1 MKKEIEQHLKS
12 AFRELTPNHAEEIW
26 NIPVEKATGD
36 EWYLDH
42 VPLKKTH
49 RQVSFTVLSMV
60 AACFVLCTA
69 MYLYR
74 NLYVQ
79 TTVYLDVN
87 PSVELQTNT
96 REKVVRAVAHN
107 KDGEKILTDM
117 DLKDT
122 DVDVALNAILGS
134 MVKQGYLSEVKHMIL
149 LSVEGDDQ
157 EKADA
162 MCARLEKEVDDCLQS
177 LIGTG
182 KVYTQSIQNDSQ
194 TMEKAKEYGIS
205 PGKVVF
211 IQKILKENPELDFET
226 LAQMPMS
233 ELEKYVYPEDDTEK
247 NETEIEELEETEE
260 NIQEDTQEDTR
271 ENEEYES
278 PEEKTEESEEGE
290 EEKENPEENLEKD
303 EEDSS
308 EEEFEEDEN

>member
-1 MKKEIEQHLKS
+1 MKKEMEQHLKS
-12 AFRELTPNHAEEIW
+12 AFQELTPNHAEEIW
-26 NIPVEKATGD
+26 NMPVEKAIGN
-36 EWYLDH
+36 EWYLDR
-42 VPLKKTH
+42 VPLKKTY
-49 RQVSFTVLSMV
+49 RQVKFKVLSMI
-60 AACFVLCTA
+60 AACFVFCTA

-74 NLYVQ
+74 NLHVQ

-107 KDGEKILTDM
+107 KDGEKILADM
-117 DLKDT
+117 NLEDT

-134 MVKQGYLSEVKHMIL
+134 MVKQGYLSEAKHMIL

-162 MCARLEKEVDDCLQS
+162 LCVRLEKEVDDCLQS

-182 KVYTQSIQNDSQ
+182 KVYTQSMQNDSQ

-211 IQKILKENPELDFET
+211 IQKILEENPELEFET
-226 LAQMPMS
+226 LAQMSMS
-233 ELEKYVYPEDDTEK
+233 ELEKYMYPEEDDDEE
-247 NETEIEELEETEE
+247 NETEIEEPEE
-260 NIQEDTQEDTR
+260 NIQEDTKENPQEY
-271 ENEEYES
+271 EEYES
-278 PEEKTEESEEGE
+278 PEEETEESEEE
-290 EEKENPEENLEKD
+290 EKKENPEENPDED

-308 EEEFEEDEN
+308 EEED

>member
-1 MKKEIEQHLKS
+1 MKKEMEQHLKS
-12 AFRELTPNHAEEIW
+12 AFQELTPNHAEEIW
-26 NIPVEKATGD
+26 NMPVEKAIGN
-36 EWYLDH
+36 EWYLDR
-42 VPLKKTH
+42 VPLKKTY
-49 RQVSFTVLSMV
+49 RQVKFKVLSMI
-60 AACFVLCTA
+60 AACFVFCTA

-74 NLYVQ
+74 NFHVQ

-107 KDGEKILTDM
+107 KDGEKILADM
-117 DLKDT
+117 NLEDT

-134 MVKQGYLSEVKHMIL
+134 MVKQGYLSEAKHMIL

-162 MCARLEKEVDDCLQS
+162 LCVRLEKEVDDCLQS

-182 KVYTQSIQNDSQ
+182 KVYTQSMQNDSQ

-211 IQKILKENPELDFET
+211 IQKILEENPELEFET
-226 LAQMPMS
+226 LAQMSMS
-233 ELEKYVYPEDDTEK
+233 ELEKYMYPEEDDDEE
-247 NETEIEELEETEE
+247 NETEIEEPEE
-260 NIQEDTQEDTR
+260 NIQEDTKENPQEY
-271 ENEEYES
+271 EEYES
-278 PEEKTEESEEGE
+278 PEEETEESEEE
-290 EEKENPEENLEKD
+290 EKKENPEENPDED

-308 EEEFEEDEN
+308 EEED

>member
-1 MKKEIEQHLKS
+1 MKKEMEQHLKS
-12 AFRELTPNHAEEIW
+12 AFQELTPNHAEEIW
-26 NIPVEKATGD
+26 NMPVEKAIGN
-36 EWYLDH
+36 EWYLDR
-42 VPLKKTH
+42 VPLKKTY
-49 RQVSFTVLSMV
+49 RQVKFKVLSMI
-60 AACFVLCTA
+60 AACFVFCTA

-74 NLYVQ
+74 NFHVQ

-107 KDGEKILTDM
+107 KDGEKILADM
-117 DLKDT
+117 NLEDT

-134 MVKQGYLSEVKHMIL
+134 MVKQGYLSEAKHMIL

-162 MCARLEKEVDDCLQS
+162 MCVRLEKEVDDCLQS

-182 KVYTQSIQNDSQ
+182 KVYTQSMQNDSQ

-211 IQKILKENPELDFET
+211 IQKILEENPELEFET
-226 LAQMPMS
+226 LAQMSMS
-233 ELEKYVYPEDDTEK
+233 ELEKYMYPEEDDDEE
-247 NETEIEELEETEE
+247 NETEIEEPEE
-260 NIQEDTQEDTR
+260 NIQEDTKENPQEY
-271 ENEEYES
+271 EEYES
-278 PEEKTEESEEGE
+278 PEEETEESEEE
-290 EEKENPEENLEKD
+290 EKKENPEENPDED

-308 EEEFEEDEN
+308 EEED

>member
-1 MKKEIEQHLKS
+1 MKKEIEPHLKS
-12 AFRELTPNHAEEIW
+12 AFRELTPNHAEELW

-49 RQVSFTVLSMV
+49 RQISFTVLSMV
-60 AACFVLCTA
+60 AVCFVLCTA
-69 MYLYR
+69 MYLYH

-107 KDGEKILTDM
+107 KDGEKILADM

-134 MVKQGYLSEVKHMIL
+134 MVKQGYLSEAKHMIL

-194 TMEKAKEYGIS
+194 TMGKAKKYGIS

-211 IQKILKENPELDFET
+211 IQKILEENPELDFET

-233 ELEKYVYPEDDTEK
+233 ELEKYVYPDDDAEK
-247 NETEIEELEETEE
+247 NETEIEEPEETEE
-260 NIQEDTQEDTR
+260 NIQEDTQEDTQ

-278 PEEKTEESEEGE
+278 LEEKTEESEEGE
-290 EEKENPEENLEKD
+290 EEKENPEE
-303 EEDSS
+303 
-308 EEEFEEDEN
+308 EFEEDEN

>member
-1 MKKEIEQHLKS
+1 MKKEMEQHLKS
-12 AFRELTPNHAEEIW
+12 AFQELTPNHAEEIW
-26 NIPVEKATGD
+26 NMPVEKAIGN
-36 EWYLDH
+36 EWYLDR
-42 VPLKKTH
+42 VPLKKTY
-49 RQVSFTVLSMV
+49 RQVKFKVLSMI
-60 AACFVLCTA
+60 AACFVFCTA

-74 NLYVQ
+74 NLHVQ

-107 KDGEKILTDM
+107 KDGEKILADM
-117 DLKDT
+117 NLEDT

-134 MVKQGYLSEVKHMIL
+134 MVKQGYLSEAKHMIL

-162 MCARLEKEVDDCLQS
+162 LCVRLEKEVDDCLQS

-182 KVYTQSIQNDSQ
+182 KVYTQSMQNDSQ

-211 IQKILKENPELDFET
+211 IQKILGENPELEFET
-226 LAQMPMS
+226 LAQMSMS
-233 ELEKYVYPEDDTEK
+233 ELEKYMCPEEDDDEE
-247 NETEIEELEETEE
+247 NETEIEEPEE
-260 NIQEDTQEDTR
+260 NIQEDTKENPQ

-278 PEEKTEESEEGE
+278 PEEETEESEEE
-290 EEKENPEENLEKD
+290 EKKENPEENPDED

-308 EEEFEEDEN
+308 EEED

>member
-1 MKKEIEQHLKS
+1 MKKEMEQHLKS
-12 AFRELTPNHAEEIW
+12 AFQELTPNHAEEIW
-26 NIPVEKATGD
+26 NMPVEKAIGN
-36 EWYLDH
+36 EWYLDR
-42 VPLKKTH
+42 VPLKKTY
-49 RQVSFTVLSMV
+49 RQVKFKVLSMI
-60 AACFVLCTA
+60 AACFVFCTA

-74 NLYVQ
+74 NLHVQ

-107 KDGEKILTDM
+107 KDGEKILADM
-117 DLKDT
+117 NLEDT

-134 MVKQGYLSEVKHMIL
+134 MVKQGYLSEAKHMIL

-162 MCARLEKEVDDCLQS
+162 MCVRLEKEVDDCLQS

-182 KVYTQSIQNDSQ
+182 KVYTQSMQNDSQ

-211 IQKILKENPELDFET
+211 IQKILEENPELEFET
-226 LAQMPMS
+226 LAQMSMS
-233 ELEKYVYPEDDTEK
+233 ELEKYMYPEEDDDEE
-247 NETEIEELEETEE
+247 NETEIEEPEE
-260 NIQEDTQEDTR
+260 NIQEDTKENPQEY
-271 ENEEYES
+271 EEYES
-278 PEEKTEESEEGE
+278 PEEETEESEEE
-290 EEKENPEENLEKD
+290 EEKENPEENLDED

-308 EEEFEEDEN
+308 EEED

>member
-1 MKKEIEQHLKS
+1 MKKKMEQHLKS
-12 AFRELTPNHAEEIW
+12 AFQELTPNHAEEIW
-26 NIPVEKATGD
+26 NMPVEKAIGN
-36 EWYLDH
+36 EWYLDR

-49 RQVSFTVLSMV
+49 RQVKFKVLAMI
-60 AACFVLCTA
+60 AACFVFCTA

-74 NLYVQ
+74 NFHVQ

-107 KDGEKILTDM
+107 KDGEKILADM
-117 DLKDT
+117 NLEDT

-134 MVKQGYLSEVKHMIL
+134 MVKQGYLSEAKHMIL

-162 MCARLEKEVDDCLQS
+162 MCVKLEKEVDDCLQS

-182 KVYTQSIQNDSQ
+182 KVYTQSMQNDSQ

-211 IQKILKENPELDFET
+211 IQKILGENPELEFET
-226 LAQMPMS
+226 LAQMSMS
-233 ELEKYVYPEDDTEK
+233 ELEKYMCPEEDDDEE
-247 NETEIEELEETEE
+247 NETEIEEPEE
-260 NIQEDTQEDTR
+260 NIQEDTKENPQ

-278 PEEKTEESEEGE
+278 PEEETEEGEEE
-290 EEKENPEENLEKD
+290 EEKENPEENLDED
-303 EEDSS
+303 EEDSLR
-308 EEEFEEDEN
+308 EED

>member
-12 AFRELTPNHAEEIW
+12 AFRELTPNHAEELW

-49 RQVSFTVLSMV
+49 RQISFTVLSMV

-69 MYLYR
+69 MYLYH

-107 KDGEKILTDM
+107 KDGEKILADM

-134 MVKQGYLSEVKHMIL
+134 MVKQGYLSEAKHMIL

-162 MCARLEKEVDDCLQS
+162 MCTRFEKEVDNCLQS

-182 KVYTQSIQNDSQ
+182 KVYIQSIQNDSQ

-211 IQKILKENPELDFET
+211 IQKILEENPELDFET
-226 LAQMPMS
+226 LVQMPMS
-233 ELEKYVYPEDDTEK
+233 ELEKYVYPEDNDAEK
-247 NETEIEELEETEE
+247 NETEIEEPEETEE
-260 NIQEDTQEDTR
+260 NVQENTQEDAE

-278 PEEKTEESEEGE
+278 PEEKMEER
-290 EEKENPEENLEKD
+290 ENLKED
-303 EEDSS
+303 EEDSF